1 MKIYAFILL
10 YFAGFFCAKAQMMI
24 KLADDTAYI
33 NKLEK
38 QFSSAI
44 TDSAKAQTAYLLS
57 QINKRAKNAEK
68 TSYYLDAGTALSDD
82 NGFLKGASYYYRA
95 FSMLGTADLGPVER
109 NLHKSDSLLSQIKHN
124 QEAYKVRS
132 NAWILLGALEQMKGN
147 EKGGLDAYI
156 NHALPLA
163 KKTDDLFLIANAN
176 KFVGISILNAKQREK
191 ADKYLHEAL
200 QLFEKSEPQ
209 EVYRKPEA
217 IVEVAL
223 IIAENNIYLDKPEV
237 VTLQLEKVRTILKDY
252 PQSNA
257 HVQYYYCEGLYYDY
271 LKRYGEAVASFD
283 KGIAF
288 ASDKTENY
296 FVNRL
301 RFFKFESLRKK
312 QDYHAAINVMQDLLK
327 SKILMP
333 LDRQLYYRQ
342 LAMTYAGAGKTREA
356 YEWSQKYIELADTLN
371 EAKYK
376 TDIHELEKKYQTAEK
391 EKEIVTLTAKKRES
405 DFRAHTAKLDS
416 LLWSAGCLVLLL
428 IIGFL
433 FYYLRHN
440 KKLSEQKEINHRQQL
455 REMEQ
460 QQQLHLSKAMLE
472 GEERERK
479 RIARDLH
486 DGLGGALSGIR
497 FKLSGQ
503 QMEDDFPVM
512 EEALV
517 QLDASIGELRRI
529 ARNMMPESLLRSG
542 LKTALA
548 DLCDS
553 LSTKITHVVF
563 EADGIQRTMD
573 EIVQVNIYRIV
584 QELLSN
590 AIRHG
595 VASHIMV
602 QCLQNGNLV
611 LITVEDN
618 GKGFDP
624 YGTEGPGIG
633 LSNIRNRVDYMK
645 GNIKIDSAEN
655 QGTTVHIELFL

>member
-1 MKIYAFILL
+1 MKTYTFILL
-10 YFAGFFCAKAQMMI
+10 YFVGLCCAKAQMMI

-33 NKLEK
+33 NSLNKK
-38 QFSSAI
+38 FSAAT
-44 TDSAKAQTAYLLS
+44 TDSAKAQAAFLLS
-57 QINKRAKNAEK
+57 QINKRAKNVENAK
-68 TSYYLDAGTALSDD
+68 HYLDEGIALSKG
-82 NGFLKGASYYYRA
+82 NGFLKAASYYYQA
-95 FSMLGTADLGPVER
+95 FSMLGTSDIGLVER
-109 NLHKSDSLLSQIKHN
+109 NLRKSDSLLAQIKN
-124 QEAYKVRS
+124 NREAFKVRS
-132 NAWILLGALEQMKGN
+132 NVWILLGVLEQMKGN

-156 NHALPLA
+156 NQALPLA
-163 KKTDDLFLIANAN
+163 KKTNDLFLMANAN
-176 KFVGISILNAKQREK
+176 KFVGISLLNAKQREK

-200 QLFEKSEPQ
+200 QLFEKSEP
-209 EVYRKPEA
+209 EGLYRKPES
-217 IVEVAL
+217 IIEVAL
-223 IIAENNIYLDKPEV
+223 VVAENNIYLNKPAV
-237 VTLQLEKVRTILKDY
+237 VTLQLKKVRDILKNY

-257 HVQYYYCEGLYYDY
+257 HIQYYYCEGLYYDY
-271 LKRYGEAVASFD
+271 LKKYGEAVASFD
-283 KGIAF
+283 KGVAF
-288 ASDKTENY
+288 ASDNTENY

-301 RFFKFESLRKK
+301 KFFKFESLRKK
-312 QDYHAAINVMQDLLK
+312 QDYHAAINVMQHLLE

-342 LAMTYAGAGKTREA
+342 LAMTYAGAGKPREA
-356 YEWSQKYIELADTLN
+356 YEWSQKYIDLADTLN

-391 EKEIVTLTAKKRES
+391 EKEIMTLTAKKRES
-405 DFRAHTAKLDS
+405 DFSVHTAKLHS
-416 LLWSAGCLVLLL
+416 LLWSAACLFLLL
-428 IIGFL
+428 LVGFL

-460 QQQLHLSKAMLE
+460 QQQLQLSKAMLE

-486 DGLGGALSGIR
+486 DGLGGALAGIR

-503 QMEDDFPVM
+503 LMEDGFPVM
-512 EEALV
+512 EETIV

-548 DLCDS
+548 DLCNA
-553 LSTKITHVVF
+553 LTTKMTYVVL
-563 EADGIQRTMD
+563 EVDGIQRNMD
-573 EIVQVNIYRIV
+573 EMVQVNIYRIV
-584 QELLSN
+584 QELLNN

-595 VASHIMV
+595 MASHIIV
-602 QCLQNGNLV
+602 QCLQNGNLF

-624 YGTEGPGIG
+624 YNTDGEGIG
-633 LSNIRNRVDYMK
+633 LSNIRNRVEYMN

-655 QGTTVHIELFL
+655 QGTTVHVELFL